1 MLRFVARVGFILIVC
16 VLYDSLK
23 AVFIEDPKEVG
34 KREIHRSLL
43 PEMESRGFR

>member
-1 MLRFVARVGFILIVC
+1 MVRFVARVGFILIVC
-16 VLYDSLK
+16 VLYDSRK

-43 PEMESRGFR
+43 SEMESRGFR